1 MKFKGSEIAKLFV
14 WLDENTKT
22 EVDTNVKNNKEETKR
37 CRCGCFCCLKGF
49 FKGVF
54 CIPIC
59 ILDLFNLIMDK
70 TTTCIT
76 ESNCFKSCK
85 GRCSSKKKKQ
95 RTEHKLRNEEEDGGG
110 RQQVTV
116 SVQALDFD
124 WIFEGNN
131 AE

>member
-1 MKFKGSEIAKLFV
+1 ME
-14 WLDENTKT
+14 
-22 EVDTNVKNNKEETKR
+22 
-37 CRCGCFCCLKGF
+37 
-49 FKGVF
+49 
-54 CIPIC
+54 
-59 ILDLFNLIMDK
+59 K

-76 ESNCFKSCK
+76 ESKCFKSCK
-85 GRCSSKKKKQ
+85 ECCSSKKKKQ
-95 RTEHKLRNEEEDGGG
+95 KKRAEHKLRNEEEDGGG